1 MSSYFRARR
10 GVLWGRCRA
19 ILLLAFALATIPARP
34 ASGVRF
40 FAIGD
45 VPYSASELRVL
56 KTFLAEEVKKG
67 PPFVIHVG
75 DIKGGSE
82 PCTDA
87 RLQEIAA
94 LFRAQPVP
102 VAYTPGDNEWTDC
115 HRLVA
120 GGYDPLERLGA
131 VRRLFFGDPG
141 VLKLNLLGA
150 VHPESAFPED
160 YYFLYGGV
168 MFAALHAVGSHNNRN
183 RKDSAAM
190 AEFRARAA
198 ANRRLIRKAIAT
210 ANRAHATA
218 VVLMF
223 QADPGFGRSKPPRG
237 FAPLWEDLG
246 AVLKRFPGPVLAIHG
261 DSHRYTFDHPLK
273 DAATGAVETRF
284 TRLEV
289 PGSPTVGGVWV
300 TVEPG
305 AARPFGVNPVYPDA
319 RALFMGE

>member
-1 MSSYFRARR
+1 MSSYFRARQ

-56 KTFLAEEVKKG
+56 KTFLAEEVKKE

-87 RLQEIAA
+87 RLREIAE

-102 VAYTPGDNEWTDC
+102 VVYTPGDNEWTDC
-115 HRLVA
+115 HRLMA
-120 GGYDPLERLGA
+120 GRYDPLERLGA
-131 VRRLFFGDPG
+131 VRRLFFGDPS
-141 VLKLNLLGA
+141 VLRLNALRA
-150 VHPESAFPED
+150 VHPETAFPED
-160 YYFLYGGV
+160 YYFLYRGV
-168 MFAALHAVGSHNNRN
+168 MFATVHAVGSHNNRN
-183 RKDSAAM
+183 PRNPAAM
-190 AEFRARAA
+190 AEFRERAA
-198 ANRRLIRKAIAT
+198 ANRRLIRKAVAA
-210 ANRAHATA
+210 ANSAHATV

-223 QADPGFGRSKPPRG
+223 HADPGLGRSKPPRG
-237 FAPLWEDLG
+237 FAPLWEDLR
-246 AVLKRFPGPVLAIHG
+246 AILKRFPGPVLAIHG

-273 DAATGAVETRF
+273 DVATGKVEIRF

-289 PGSPTVGGVWV
+289 PGSPIVGGVWV

-305 AARPFGVNPVYPDA
+305 AARPFRVNPVYPDA
-319 RALFMGE
+319 RALLMGE

>member
-1 MSSYFRARR
+1 MSNYVNERQSVFC
-10 GVLWGRCRA
+10 GPCQA
-19 ILLLAFALATIPARP
+19 ILLLAFALAATPAP
-34 ASGVRF
+34 AASGVRF
-40 FAIGD
+40 LAIGD
-45 VPYSASELRVL
+45 VPYSAAEFRVL
-56 KTFLAEEVKKG
+56 RTFLAEEVKKG

-87 RLQEIAA
+87 RLREIAE

-102 VAYTPGDNEWTDC
+102 VVYTPGDNEWTDC
-115 HRLVA
+115 HRLMA
-120 GGYDPLERLGA
+120 GRYDPLERLGA

-160 YYFLYGGV
+160 YYFLYQGV
-168 MFAALHAVGSHNNRN
+168 MFAAVHAVGSHNNRN
-183 RKDSAAM
+183 PKDSAAM
-190 AEFRARAA
+190 LEFRARAA
-198 ANRRLIRKAIAT
+198 ANRRLIRKT
-210 ANRAHATA
+210 AAAANAAHATA
-218 VVLMF
+218 VVVIF

-237 FAPLWEDLG
+237 FAPLWEDLR
-246 AVLKRFPGPVLAIHG
+246 VLLKRFAGPVLAIHG

-273 DAATGAVETRF
+273 DAATGRVETRF

-289 PGSPTVGGVWV
+289 PGSPIVGGVWV

-305 AARPFGVNPVYPDA
+305 AARPVRVNPVYPDA